1 MDQNIKEL
9 LRNEIVSDF
18 ESLKSLT
25 VGSKERAS
33 AVEDLVKLYRL
44 TIEESKNDRDFK
56 LKKAEHKELTI
67 RQEREYNLKVRQFE
81 LDEMVK
87 TKGSESEDKN
97 SREQTIDRYVKWG
110 IAIAEI
116 ILPLTFYACWMRRG
130 FKFEETGTYTSTT
143 FRGLFSH
150 FRPTK
155 R

>member
-1 MDQNIKEL
+1 MSQNIKEL

-18 ESLKSLT
+18 ESLEGLT

-44 TIEESKNDRDFK
+44 TIEESKVEQDFK

-67 RQEREYNLKVRQFE
+67 RQEKDYNLRVKQFE
-81 LDEMVK
+81 LDKMVK

-97 SREQTIDRYVKWG
+97 SREQKIDRYVKWG
-110 IAIAEI
+110 IAVAEI
-116 ILPLTFYACWMRRG
+116 ILPLAFYARWMRRG
-130 FKFEETGTYTSTT
+130 FEFEETGTYTSTT

>member
-1 MDQNIKEL
+1 MSQNIKEL

-18 ESLKSLT
+18 ESLEGLT

-44 TIEESKNDRDFK
+44 TIEESKVEQDFK
-56 LKKAEHKELTI
+56 LKKAEHKELII
-67 RQEREYNLKVRQFE
+67 RQEKDYNLRVKQFE
-81 LDEMVK
+81 LDKMVK

-97 SREQTIDRYVKWG
+97 SREQKIDRYVKWG
-110 IAIAEI
+110 IAVAEI
-116 ILPLTFYACWMRRG
+116 ILPLAFYARWMRRG